1 MILTFKDKKYNLAN
15 PLDISIAMHKGFGQV
30 NAFYAPPFRV
40 QPVKEGDF
48 IGATKLGGPVNFM
61 NININPHGNGT
72 HTECIG
78 HISLE
83 EYNINECLKE
93 FFHNACLISVYP
105 SLEENGDK
113 LIDRKHIE
121 AMFDKDPNINALI
134 IRTLPNDSEK
144 CARNYSGNN
153 PPYFSNEAMNYILE
167 CGIEHLLLDLPSVDR
182 EQDEG
187 KLACHK
193 IFWKYPEEPRLHC
206 TITELIFVPDSIRDG
221 NYLLQIQIPNICLD
235 AVPSRPFL
243 YQAID

>member
-1 MILTFKDKKYNLAN
+1 M
-15 PLDISIAMHKGFGQV
+15 
-30 NAFYAPPFRV
+30 
-40 QPVKEGDF
+40 
-48 IGATKLGGPVNFM
+48 
-61 NININPHGNGT
+61 
-72 HTECIG
+72 
-78 HISLE
+78 
-83 EYNINECLKE
+83 EYIVE
-93 FFHNACLISVYP
+93 
-105 SLEENGDK
+105 
-113 LIDRKHIE
+113 
-121 AMFDKDPNINALI
+121 
-134 IRTLPNDSEK
+134 
-144 CARNYSGNN
+144 
-153 PPYFSNEAMNYILE
+153 YILE